1 MRSFVI
7 FLLSSYLQAL
17 GMFIRVITVY
27 ATALTYGTV
36 EKPEIWQIILMIA
49 CLLITVPLF
58 ILIAGY

>member
-49 CLLITVPLF
+49 CMLIIVPLF
-58 ILIAGY
+58 IPISGN